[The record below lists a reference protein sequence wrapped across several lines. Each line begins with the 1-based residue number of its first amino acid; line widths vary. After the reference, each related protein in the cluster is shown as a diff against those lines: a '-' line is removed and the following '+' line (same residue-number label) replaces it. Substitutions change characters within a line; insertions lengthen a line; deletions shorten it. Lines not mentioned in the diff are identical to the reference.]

1 MSDESNFGQFSLQT
15 FDLTQF
21 VRLDSAA
28 AAALHLSAYGSDV
41 TAINSAKS
49 GAPRT
54 ISALLNKCRT
64 SGGQR
69 LLSQWIKQPL
79 TDKSKKKTFLIGKID
94 LKIEMEL
101 MERTW
106 GI

>member
-1 MSDESNFGQFSLQT
+1 MGQYTLNT
-15 FDLTQF
+15 FDFSQY

-28 AAALHLSAYGSDV
+28 AAALHLTSYGAESMMI
-41 TAINSAKS
+41 ASSGMANK

-79 TDKSKKKTFLIGKID
+79 TNKG
-94 LKIEMEL
+94 
-101 MERTW
+101 
-106 GI
+106 